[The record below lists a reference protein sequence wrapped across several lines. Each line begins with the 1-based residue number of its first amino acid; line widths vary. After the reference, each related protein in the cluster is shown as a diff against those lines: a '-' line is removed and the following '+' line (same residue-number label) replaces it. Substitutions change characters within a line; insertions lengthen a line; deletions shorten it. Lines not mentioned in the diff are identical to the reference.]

1 MYHQHTLQPSNGVV
15 GNVFKGVKRIA
26 GGLARG
32 GLVGKLLTR
41 SITNTKT
48 GGLSKKAINKQ
59 KKKLSRFFRNK
70 VAEKIAN
77 KTQGNNATPTGNVAT
92 PTGKDA
98 TLNKILIALQNIQ
111 RLLQT
116 DTKIA
121 KFILVKNVNE
131 K

>member
-1 MYHQHTLQPSNGVV
+1 MYHQHTLQPSNGFKRFIKRVAGV
-15 GNVFKGVKRIA
+15 AGNTA
-26 GGLARG
+26 GG
-32 GLVGKLLTR
+32 VLTR
-41 SITNTKT
+41 SIKKTKT

-77 KTQGNNATPTGNVAT
+77 KTQGNNATPTG
-92 PTGKDA
+92 KDA

>member
-1 MYHQHTLQPSNGVV
+1 MYHQHTLQPSNGFLKQFGRV
-15 GNVFKGVKRIA
+15 A
-26 GGLARG
+26 GGVL
-32 GLVGKLLTR
+32 KR
-41 SITNTKT
+41 SIRNTKMVRVT
-48 GGLSKKAINKQ
+48 DKGKKAINKQ

-77 KTQGNNATPTGNVAT
+77 KTQGNNAT

>member
-41 SITNTKT
+41 SIKNTKT
-48 GGLSKKAINKQ
+48 GELKPKGKLVT
-59 KKKLSRFFRNK
+59 KKLSRFFRNK
-70 VAEKIAN
+70 VAKTIAK

>member
-77 KTQGNNATPTGNVAT
+77 KTQGNNATPTG
-92 PTGKDA
+92 KDA